1 MNLLLN
7 LMSRSLIGQG
17 FGLISLLLVK
27 SQLTSEDFGK
37 YVLLVGILQL
47 STVPFGNPMHTFLVK
62 VNQDRDDFQIHT
74 MFFVILFF
82 IILLV
87 GISSFLMGLG
97 LLASIVCIGL
107 LSVFLITIYTGVWR
121 VNKEHVKALIFDN
134 SVRPL
139 LFFFL
144 VLGILVFKIRID
156 YKEIFS
162 IYVGVLV
169 LCAVLA
175 LLSLKRGNHKVRATR
190 ISDFSEYWAI
200 LLMRGGALL
209 YPNLVILIIGYHQ
222 HYTFV
227 GDFRILERLSKLVSL
242 GQNSGNYIFANLFKS
257 VKNLSNEIKKIQ
269 YESTLIGFLIFCLIA
284 GIIFFSSELSQT
296 LNLSNSL
303 DLSNS
308 LNVFMILGI
317 GQIINCYF
325 APYGTALVFLNKS
338 KIIMKIQIFLITISL
353 IGIYFFLNY
362 FHPELVV
369 YFVTGYFLL
378 LNLSRKVIFDKYF

>member
-62 VNQDRDDFQIHT
+62 VNQDRDDFQIHS
-74 MFFVILFF
+74 MFFVIFLL

-107 LSVFLITIYTGVWR
+107 LSVFLITIYTGVRR
-121 VNKEHVKALIFDN
+121 VNKQHVKALIFDN

-144 VLGILVFKIRID
+144 VLAILVFKVQID

-175 LLSLKRGNHKVRATR
+175 LLSLKRGNHKIRATR

-242 GQNSGNYIFANLFKS
+242 GQNSGNYIFANIFKS
-257 VKNLSNEIKKIQ
+257 VKNLSNEIKKTQ
-269 YESTLIGFLIFCLIA
+269 YQSTLIGFLIFCLIA
-284 GIIFFSSELSQT
+284 GTIFFSSELSQT
-296 LNLSNSL
+296 LNLPKSL

-308 LNVFMILGI
+308 LIIFIILGI

-338 KIIMKIQIFLITISL
+338 KLIMKIQICLITISL
-353 IGIYFFLNY
+353 IGIHLFLNY